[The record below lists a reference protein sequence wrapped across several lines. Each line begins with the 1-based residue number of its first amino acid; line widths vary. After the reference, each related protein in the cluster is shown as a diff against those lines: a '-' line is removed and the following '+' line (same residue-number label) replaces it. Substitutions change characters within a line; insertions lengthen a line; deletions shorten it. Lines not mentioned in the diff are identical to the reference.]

1 MSAQNDKQ
9 KMLEHLT
16 GYIAAVLT
24 TVSFIPQAI
33 KTIRTR
39 NTQGISLVMYIMF
52 STGVLLWFLYGIF
65 INDIPVIVANAVT
78 LFFAVI
84 ILFYKIIYK

>member
-1 MSAQNDKQ
+1 
-9 KMLEHLT
+9 MLEHLI

-24 TVSFIPQAI
+24 TVSFVPQAI

-52 STGVLLWFLYGIF
+52 STGVLLWFIYGIA
-65 INDIPVIVANAVT
+65 IHDIPLVAANAVT

-84 ILFYKIIYK
+84 ILFYKVIYK